1 MNTQGL
7 AAADQLTQNTAVELT
22 LQWDHHVSQE
32 CDQWGKPAVE
42 LPEEQVLSMGMQR
55 IVCTARYHN
64 RFQILCGILRGLI

>member
-32 CDQWGKPAVE
+32 CDQ
-42 LPEEQVLSMGMQR
+42 
-55 IVCTARYHN
+55 
-64 RFQILCGILRGLI
+64 